1 MSRANA
7 FRFLTAI
14 SAIVSA
20 PVAFFASWLLR
31 EASNG
36 DPRWF
41 SEPWHVIEEGS
52 AVASTL
58 RVAGVAGMLGNYLL
72 LGPLVIYLY
81 RRLRSRGS
89 GLARLS
95 SSAGTLYVAI
105 GALGSA
111 ILASSLPSLAVA
123 WESASGADA
132 QAIRWIFET
141 LSRIVGGGLNGLL
154 AMLMASVFWVG
165 TGLLLS
171 AKERFLGAAST
182 IVGTVAGLAWLGALF
197 SAPGLAELATP
208 LYLIA
213 APTLTSVLGV
223 WVWRR
228 AADVL
233 AQSHDDA
240 A

>member
-1 MSRANA
+1 MSRANS

-14 SAIVSA
+14 CAIVSA
-20 PVAFFASWLLR
+20 PVAYFSSWLLR

-52 AVASTL
+52 AVATTL
-58 RVAGVAGMLGNYLL
+58 RIAGVSGMLGNYLL
-72 LGPLVIYLY
+72 LGPLMVYLY
-81 RRLRSRGS
+81 RRLRRRGS
-89 GLARLS
+89 GLARLA

-111 ILASSLPSLAVA
+111 ILAASLPTLAVA
-123 WESASGADA
+123 WESASGSDA

-154 AMLMASVFWVG
+154 AMLMGSVFWIG

-171 AKERFLGAAST
+171 QKERTLGTISM
-182 IVGTVAGLAWLGALF
+182 IVGTVAGLGWLGALF
-197 SAPGLAELATP
+197 STPGLAQVATP
-208 LYLIA
+208 IYLFA
-213 APTLTSVLGV
+213 APALTSVLGV
-223 WVWRR
+223 WIWRR
-228 AADVL
+228 AADL
-233 AQSHDDA
+233 EAQANGESE
-240 A
+240 